1 MAVIWCFC
9 SATSLSCIFLMVEQQ
24 CRFLGGAV
32 HSLLQH
38 MLWEDG
44 KLQCTPFPCAI
55 SDKIRTKAVLWY
67 CPLPREHPVAFKSR
81 QSKRYGKQEHWQSS
95 VLHIPMSFWICI
107 GVPVAMC
114 TYTSVQKPQPCCSVL
129 MGEIGRWVT
138 NSGALTMLYL
148 HQWTAVFLQYLIA
161 CMGKYRRL

>member
-1 MAVIWCFC
+1 MIWCFC
-9 SATSLSCIFLMVEQQ
+9 SATSFLCIFLMVEQQ
-24 CRFLGGAV
+24 CRFLGWAV
-32 HSLLQH
+32 HSLLHH
-38 MLWEDG
+38 MLWEDD

-114 TYTSVQKPQPCCSVL
+114 TYTSVQKPQPCCSVSRYFLPAAFLRTGVTDVISVL
-129 MGEIGRWVT
+129 MSLVCLDRKED
-138 NSGALTMLYL
+138 S
-148 HQWTAVFLQYLIA
+148 
-161 CMGKYRRL
+161 